1 MDRRLKPG
9 KVSAKSSGPG
19 FQLVVAAH
27 YLVFDRGG
35 RRAERFRMVSF
46 VLASGFMLTKVGQFR
61 WWMPAYDLGVD
72 TSKAKGIVR
81 NVASDLP
88 AIGPLLAHR
97 EALIADRDTLLE
109 VRAGLTAELEI
120 AKAELHEK
128 RLVAEQLRQTEIA
141 LSGMTEHRDQL
152 DEAAQSLAAE
162 KEIIIA
168 QREALQTFAHQHLLF
183 RNQPRMYLADSFLH
197 GDGIEIGALHRPV
210 PLPERATV
218 RYLDRLYTDDLRS
231 EYNELCSVELVEPSI
246 IDDGELLNH
255 VPTNSVD
262 FIIANHFLEHCQDP
276 IGTILV
282 HLNRLRDG
290 GHLFYAIPEKRYTFD
305 NPRATTNL
313 EHLIHDHTDGGASS
327 RVEHFTEYGDIVMRA
342 ENPQEKGQ
350 ALMDADYSIHF
361 HAWTSIEMIELF
373 VYIQRKYEPN
383 LEIIA
388 SQAFEDEFI
397 LVCRKNAAI

>member
-1 MDRRLKPG
+1 
-9 KVSAKSSGPG
+9 
-19 FQLVVAAH
+19 
-27 YLVFDRGG
+27 
-35 RRAERFRMVSF
+35 
-46 VLASGFMLTKVGQFR
+46 
-61 WWMPAYDLGVD
+61 MPAYDRGVD
-72 TSKAKGIVR
+72 TRKAKGIVR
-81 NVASDLP
+81 NVAGELP

-97 EALIADRDTLLE
+97 EALIADRDALLE

-120 AKAELHEK
+120 AQAELHEK

-141 LSGMTEHRDQL
+141 LAGMTEHRDQL

-168 QREALQTFAHQHLLF
+168 QREALQVFAHQHLLY
-183 RNQPRMYLADSFLH
+183 RNQPRTYLADRFLR

-210 PLPERATV
+210 PLPEGVTV
-218 RYLDRLYTDDLRS
+218 RYVDRLYTDDLRS
-231 EYNELCSVELVEPSI
+231 EYNELSSVEVVEPTI
-246 IDDGELLNH
+246 IDDGELLDH

-262 FIIANHFLEHCQDP
+262 FIVANHFLEHCQDP

-305 NPRATTNL
+305 NPRATTTL
-313 EHLIHDHTDGGASS
+313 EHLIQDHTDGGASS
-327 RVEHFTEYGDIVMRA
+327 RVDHFTEYGRIVMGSGEPERTGR
-342 ENPQEKGQ
+342 E
-350 ALMDADYSIHF
+350 LMDADYSIHF

-373 VYIQRKYEPN
+373 MYIQRTYEPN

-397 LVCRKNAAI
+397 LVCRKNAAV